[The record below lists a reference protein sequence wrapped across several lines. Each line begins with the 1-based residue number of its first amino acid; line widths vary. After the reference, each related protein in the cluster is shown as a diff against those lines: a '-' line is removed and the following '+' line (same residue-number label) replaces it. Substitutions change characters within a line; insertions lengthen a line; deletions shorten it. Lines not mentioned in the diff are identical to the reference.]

1 MIILGRAMWFTSVSW
16 NSWRNNNR
24 SGRYFRFDWRVEL
37 HLNGLCAIVE
47 RSPLEKS
54 SFLRSPLDPDCQSN
68 FAFPAFSLRFSVD
81 RFPPVFW
88 FSIALR
94 PLFGPLKKPP
104 MIFLVLY
111 RWIVGLQRVLL
122 NIIRC
127 HKYVSLRRQTILDL
141 FERLRYV
148 QGVSCVV
155 IIYNINIPCNLISH
169 KL

>member
-1 MIILGRAMWFTSVSW
+1 MQVSHCFLHEVQFQETALYFTREKKTELYSARTSTNLNEIQIVIILGRAIWFTSVSW

-81 RFPPVFW
+81 RFPPVFRS
-88 FSIALR
+88 SIALR
-94 PLFGPLKKPP
+94 VLFGPLKKPP
-104 MIFLVLY
+104 PDFS
-111 RWIVGLQRVLL
+111 R
-122 NIIRC
+122 
-127 HKYVSLRRQTILDL
+127 
-141 FERLRYV
+141 F
-148 QGVSCVV
+148 
-155 IIYNINIPCNLISH
+155 IPMNCWFTESAS
-169 KL
+169 